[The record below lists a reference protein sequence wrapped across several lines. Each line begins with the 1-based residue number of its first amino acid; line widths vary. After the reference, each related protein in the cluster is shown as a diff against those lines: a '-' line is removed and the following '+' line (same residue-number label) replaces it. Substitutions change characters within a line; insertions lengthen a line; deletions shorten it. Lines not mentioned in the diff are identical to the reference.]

1 MFLKKLTHNESKDAL
16 LNNICI
22 KHSLNRIQSKVDKIK
37 TYEINK
43 ILLLVLMVKCTSKTM
58 DIMDQLLV
66 IKVNYIKKSC

>member
-16 LNNICI
+16 LNNICK